1 LVPTTSDSAALG
13 VIGFMNAALGFLAD
27 FFAVFLA
34 ISTPS
39 MCRDP
44 PDETARECPQ
54 RSTSARIFMGKTPD
68 RVRALLNFPSEA
80 PYARTCVD
88 GCCLGDIRIGGRRMQ
103 SGTGGARRVAARRVV
118 IAAALARL

>member
-1 LVPTTSDSAALG
+1 MYAQSFLVTSVRGIGLLPTTSDRAALG

-54 RSTSARIFMGKTPD
+54 RSTSARIFMGKMRFLHRENGRCYCEQVP
-68 RVRALLNFPSEA
+68 
-80 PYARTCVD
+80 ARGGSAGDTLATCRY
-88 GCCLGDIRIGGRRMQ
+88 C
-103 SGTGGARRVAARRVV
+103 
-118 IAAALARL
+118 